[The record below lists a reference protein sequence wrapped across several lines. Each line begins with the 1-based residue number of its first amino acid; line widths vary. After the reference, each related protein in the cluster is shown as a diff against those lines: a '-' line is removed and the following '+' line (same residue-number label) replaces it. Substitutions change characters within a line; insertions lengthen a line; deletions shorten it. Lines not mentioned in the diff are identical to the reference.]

1 MSLFDCKS
9 PIRNDDHAQYIL
21 LQGMFNLPSIEL
33 QGKKIKALSSIIH
46 SQNAKL
52 YETTVNDATGYMM
65 WYGYGVETEQFE
77 NWARE
82 KRLTESLGS
91 TGSVVQY
98 DPWVEDP
105 ESRELIAIMKVNP
118 KDNLFFQMIEW
129 KKQNRELF
137 LLLIQLILP
146 LSSIHK
152 SCYHRAIRPQF
163 IFLSEDRPARYIG
176 FMKAVEFEKN
186 EDLTKV
192 VKEEYPCGVDGIRPL
207 ESYPSEKG
215 PLEYDGRVDVFAIGL
230 ILHEI
235 AYGRSVF
242 PENARDSQKAHLIC
256 KNQLAIKKDDQE
268 RSRFNRL
275 LTKMLSVSSEDRP
288 TVTQLLSDS
297 RLTTARAYLESTP
310 KIQLVKIEKL
320 SLIQA
325 GLPTETIDGKLE
337 ERVRQFEK
345 QLDTIRKKDKTI
357 PIILDRNDVL
367 HSACDA
373 FFVLPPED
381 LHHPISVTF
390 TNSPSPSS
398 FPELVQL
405 IFHELTENPEFCI
418 FKKDSTTG
426 YFTITPDNSKRKL
439 EFIRYFRLTGMLI
452 ACCLL
457 QKVKIPVRFNDFIW
471 RQLSGRSLHP
481 VDLEH
486 ANSALFRDINS
497 VTRES
502 LKTSPRKFEVALPD
516 DPSHALFPGGSEM
529 EVTPDRIDV
538 YKEQAIWCLLIDIP
552 PIDNFC
558 LKEPLEKGD
567 PFYAKLTVFSPSKAK
582 FDYTFLAPTRE
593 VIQTQDSTN
602 ATTIKYKATQDGDY
616 VLCLQQQFLEKG
628 GAERKPI
635 QVNVTVYTGQI
646 ALLADINAST
656 SLNITDNIKS
666 LELQVKDILSSI
678 STINQRETETTSKN
692 SQSRI
697 EAQALSITSI
707 VVVVIVSIAEMF
719 YLRKFFRQQKVA

>member
-1 MSLFDCKS
+1 MGNCMKQRSC
-9 PIRNDDHAQYIL
+9 P
-21 LQGMFNLPSIEL
+21 
-33 QGKKIKALSSIIH
+33 GKKIKALSSIIN
-46 SQNAKL
+46 SQDAKL
-52 YETTVNDATGYMM
+52 FETTVNDATGYMM
-65 WYGYGVETEQFE
+65 WHGASVREERFE

-91 TGSVVQY
+91 TESVVKY
-98 DPWVEDP
+98 DPWVQDP
-105 ESRELIAIMKVNP
+105 ESGELIAIMKVNP
-118 KDNLFFQMIEW
+118 KDNLYFQMIEW
-129 KKQNRELF
+129 KKQKRVFKEHELF

-192 VKEEYPCGVDGIRPL
+192 VKEEYPRGDEGIRPR
-207 ESYPSEKG
+207 ESYRLGSG
-215 PLEYDGRVDVFAIGL
+215 PIAYDGRVDVFAIGL

-235 AYGRSVF
+235 AYGRSIF
-242 PENARDSQKAHLIC
+242 PDNTNEAVKATFICENRCTIETIDPQRQRF
-256 KNQLAIKKDDQE
+256 NQLLVQ
-268 RSRFNRL
+268 
-275 LTKMLSVSSEDRP
+275 MLSVSYKDRP

-297 RLTTARAYLESTP
+297 RLSTARAYLESTP

-367 HSACDA
+367 RSACDA

-381 LHHPISVTF
+381 LHNPITVTF

-405 IFHELTENPEFCI
+405 IFHELTENPKFCI
-418 FKKDSTTG
+418 FKKDNTTG
-426 YFTITPDNSKRKL
+426 YFTITSDNSKRKL

-497 VTRES
+497 ITRES

-516 DPSHALFPGGSEM
+516 DPSHALFPGGSYM

-538 YKEQAIWCLLIDIP
+538 YKEQAMFAVLNWYSPLIVPARMHLHNIIPDAAFRLLTPMELRDH
-552 PIDNFC
+552 
-558 LKEPLEKGD
+558 
-567 PFYAKLTVFSPSKAK
+567 
-582 FDYTFLAPTRE
+582 
-593 VIQTQDSTN
+593 
-602 ATTIKYKATQDGDY
+602 
-616 VLCLQQQFLEKG
+616 
-628 GAERKPI
+628 
-635 QVNVTVYTGQI
+635 
-646 ALLADINAST
+646 AS
-656 SLNITDNIKS
+656 
-666 LELQVKDILSSI
+666 VK
-678 STINQRETETTSKN
+678 
-692 SQSRI
+692 
-697 EAQALSITSI
+697 
-707 VVVVIVSIAEMF
+707 
-719 YLRKFFRQQKVA
+719 